1 MDQRG
6 ISIKQNIEG
15 TRAAIDEKLE
25 MIERCIHVTMEKTR
39 SAIDGV
45 TGSIN
50 LVKSILRGKE
60 SREDTTSVMNN
71 SVSTI
76 MHTLDGTIE
85 RIKYTT
91 ELIGQVKQNSW
102 IILGGGVLVGYV
114 MGRLNREES
123 VGMRS
128 AHAQVAERTGPER
141 PASGQGRFRD
151 AEPTSL
157 SPATRPYPPRVEPNQ
172 EAVRPTLAPLSP
184 SEEGHVMDAGTFA
197 DQWMR
202 VRGQLTTWWD
212 QLTEADLEA
221 IAGQKDALVRLVQE
235 KYRYTRERAQEEVN
249 QRLQA
254 YSDMPGAF
262 ASGTADTVKTTRQDV
277 ASSVAQAASEAQAR
291 ATDFA
296 ATAATT
302 IADMVH
308 DASSY
313 LQETPVKDLTAGLVG
328 LVRRYPI
335 PSVLIGMG
343 VGYLLARSLGK
354 DTTARR
360 V

>member
-1 MDQRG
+1 MDQRE
-6 ISIKQNIEG
+6 IVIKQNIEG
-15 TRAAIDEKLE
+15 TRTAIDEKLE
-25 MIERCIHVTMEKTR
+25 MIERRIHATMQRTK
-39 SAIDGV
+39 SAIDSV

-50 LVKSILRGKE
+50 LVKSIVRGKE
-60 SREDTTSVMNN
+60 TRQETTSVMNN
-71 SVSTI
+71 SVGTI
-76 MHTLDGTIE
+76 MHALDGTIE

-91 ELIGQVKQNSW
+91 DLIGQVKQNSW

-114 MGRLNREES
+114 MGRVNREES
-123 VGMRS
+123 LGMRR
-128 AHAQVAERTGPER
+128 AHAPVKERSGPES
-141 PASGQGRFRD
+141 PASAQGRFRD
-151 AEPTSL
+151 VEPAALFPT
-157 SPATRPYPPRVEPNQ
+157 TRPYTPRVQPNQ
-172 EAVRPTLAPLSP
+172 EEIRPTLAPLSP
-184 SEEGHVMDAGTFA
+184 SEEGHVMNAATFA
-197 DQWMR
+197 DQWTH
-202 VRGQLTTWWD
+202 VRGQLGTWWD
-212 QLTEADLEA
+212 QLTEADLET
-221 IAGQKDALVRLVQE
+221 IAGKKDALVRLVQE

-262 ASGTADTVKTTRQDV
+262 ASGTADTVKTTVQDV
-277 ASSVAQAASEAQAR
+277 ASSVAEAAGAAQAR

-302 IADMVH
+302 IADMVQ

-313 LQETPVKDLTAGLVG
+313 LQEAPVKDLAAGLVD

-335 PSVLIGMG
+335 PSVLIGVG

-354 DTTARR
+354 DTTVRR